1 MLHLGLDIGGTKME
15 AVLLDQNGN
24 VRFRERRPTY
34 KADYPGFIHHLVEMV
49 EYIRTQQKSDFS
61 IGIGLPGAI
70 DPGAGLIKN
79 CNCLVLN
86 GENLAQDLACRL
98 DQPVFLA
105 NDADCFTLSE
115 AIDGAGQGYAT
126 VFGIIVGTGCGGGVV
141 VNGQLLSGPNAIAGE
156 WGHNPLPGWTPEKDG
171 PVQHC
176 YCQHENCVESY
187 ISGSGFSR
195 RFNEQQ
201 GSALS
206 TEAIIAAAEAG
217 DPLAFAHYQHFID
230 AFARSIA
237 GVINTLDPHAIV
249 IGGGLSNVASLYRD
263 LPPAIKKYIFSSS
276 CHTAI
281 VKAKFGDASGVRGAA
296 WLPTLY
302 SQPTDTARRTA

>member
-15 AVLLDQNGN
+15 AVLLDPNGTI
-24 VRFRERRPTY
+24 RFRERRPTY
-34 KADYPGFIHHLVEMV
+34 KADYAGFIHHLVRMIDD
-49 EYIRTQQKSDFS
+49 IRSEQKCEFT
-61 IGIGLPGAI
+61 IGMGLPGAI
-70 DPGAGLIKN
+70 DPDTGLIKN

-86 GENLAQDLACRL
+86 GENLAKDLASRL
-98 DQPVFLA
+98 DQPIFMA

-115 AIDGAGQGYAT
+115 AIDGAGQGYGT
-126 VFGIIVGTGCGGGVV
+126 VFGIIVGTGCGGGIV

-156 WGHNPLPGWTPEKDG
+156 WGHNPLPGWTLEKDG

-176 YCQHENCVESY
+176 YCLHENCVESY
-187 ISGSGFSR
+187 ISGTGFSR

-201 GSALS
+201 GSTLS

-217 DPLAFAHYQHFID
+217 DPLALAHYQHFID

-249 IGGGLSNVASLYRD
+249 IGGGLSNVTSLYRD
-263 LPPAIKKYIFSSS
+263 LPPAIKRYIFSAS
-276 CHTAI
+276 CRTAI

-296 WLPTLY
+296 WLPTRH
-302 SQPTDTARRTA
+302 SQPTDTAFRMA